1 MDEILTV
8 LLGLVIGG
16 LGLSTCW
23 GVFWC
28 GVAFAG
34 FARRT
39 CRWSVVQASLTAAF
53 VPGVLLGI
61 VLWVVDR
68 GRLGSP
74 GFAVGVVALPVV
86 GVILGMRTLPDGT
99 RVAGR
104 LVGGA
109 QTMMDR
115 ILGGHHGC
123 GGCGDERHHHE
134 DRA

>member
-1 MDEILTV
+1 GWV
-8 LLGLVIGG
+8 G
-16 LGLSTCW
+16 
-23 GVFWC
+23 C
-28 GVAFAG
+28 G
-34 FARRT
+34 RLE
-39 CRWSVVQASLTAAF
+39 CRWSVVEAILAAAL

-68 GRLGSP
+68 GRLGSL

-115 ILGGHHGC
+115 ILGGHYGC
-123 GGCGDERHHHE
+123 GSCGDEHHHHE
-134 DRA
+134 DRAGRFIE